1 MLFKSKCDASDR
13 KPQTRG
19 SQQEQKVFLSCS
31 CKQSAA
37 LSSSELCVMGKQA
50 PPCECCSSSEHMLW
64 GGETVV
70 AIKAAFFFQSDKI
83 HMYAQTVT
91 SMYALKTN
99 KMENLRVC
107 VNRKQLSREKK
118 AF

>member
-1 MLFKSKCDASDR
+1 M
-13 KPQTRG
+13 
-19 SQQEQKVFLSCS
+19 
-31 CKQSAA
+31 
-37 LSSSELCVMGKQA
+37 
-50 PPCECCSSSEHMLW
+50 
-64 GGETVV
+64 V

-107 VNRKQLSREKK
+107 FNRKQLSREKK